1 MNGETIQILS
11 CPYCPS
17 IFDVQCTS
25 EFHEHMIECADQ
37 ALQTSP
43 RSPHRSFRFEYELDT
58 ESSWSSV
65 ENSDAEEW
73 SSDDLDEDDPDFYR
87 VPYDQARPH
96 HLPREELI
104 VSREE
109 QNRII
114 TEFNVFSL
122 ANRIHAQTP
131 DQPDK
136 EIYPASSAPEFL
148 RRNRGLRQQIHSNLI
163 QNWDYDTLNE
173 ENENSFSSVEN
184 HGLEPTSFTDVQ
196 SSTSLVPTLN
206 DLDKEW
212 ILSLSEDLVLLVS
225 GILNAKNRAGQIT
238 SICSFAKSRNCGSS
252 LILSIQTQLLDKFE
266 SLLSFTDFDS
276 TESIEVLTSY
286 SRDFL
291 TNFELFRDSP
301 LFKKIYKFSMYA
313 LSFCLFQK
321 IGLDFDSLKYT
332 VVEQAALRR
341 KFNNFP
347 SFVLTCLDLVTFL
360 CEKGIQIYKT
370 GDINCIFHSSS
381 TYEKFF
387 NDAKLLEMQSKY
399 LSNPEAL
406 DFTEHDFFDRLDSTI
421 ETGLNISKFAKDIG
435 RAQHAMV
442 NQILSS
448 LQMIRSDCLTFAKA
462 AEMRK
467 TPLGL
472 LTYGDSGIG
481 KSSFLEILYCYY
493 ALVAN
498 LPNDD
503 KFRYTRNGAA
513 KYWDNFKTYMWC
525 IVFDDVSCYHPAK
538 VQGIDP
544 TIEEMIQVINPTP
557 FVPDQAALE
566 AKGKTPVRA
575 NLVLGSTNVKSLN
588 ANMYYAHAPAVQ
600 RRMPWVITLKVKKQY
615 AMEDG
620 RLDSSKVP
628 PSCGGYPDL
637 WDITVEEVK
646 TLPVR
651 RGISDNAPYV
661 PVNFEGQTLSNVD
674 MGTFLQWYRQIII
687 KHSENQETMTSA
699 VEEIRT
705 STLCKC
711 CNLPSNLCLKVQA
724 STMMDSFQQSS
735 YLLCCWLLISYL
747 LLHIGFFISKLCTY
761 HFIWKYLNYIL
772 CYFNSLKGFLSFE
785 TRNWKPTRENFRRLG
800 HTVQT
805 RIGHPYIFL
814 AVGVFVT
821 LSATVYK
828 LSTRVL
834 KVQGDN
840 FSKPK
845 KHDKERENVWYN
857 YGEFCNFSIPTHS
870 KCASTTDVVSLT
882 LKNTFKIFSQKI
894 DATADDLEG
903 IGGHMLGL
911 RGHIFISNNHTIP
924 EGDFK
929 LRVTQKANFNV
940 SGISSDRKFL
950 VTPSQ
955 IERFPEYDLAFLHLP
970 QLPPVKDISKYIG
983 SESLDARAPATIV
996 NTKTTR
1002 QLSMISRCSRSTL
1015 PLDKY
1020 DGSPLWY
1027 GHSDNPTSDGDC
1039 GSPYIHFSPSGA
1051 QIVGLHVAGQQGAVA
1066 AVPLRK
1072 DLIMQKIASEL
1083 VEAGTPNIQ
1092 SESVPR
1098 SLRPLD
1104 AKSPIRFVEEN
1115 GSLDVLGSFV
1125 GFRNQP
1131 KTMVD
1136 VSPIAHLLEKHGF
1149 EITHTKP
1156 IMKGYVP
1163 KRTTLLELI
1172 QPPENFRHD
1181 VLEKIKH
1188 SFLEEILAMIPK
1200 EEIEELQPYD
1210 LFTAI
1215 NGAEGVAYVDSINRA
1230 TSAGNPWKCSKK
1242 NFLRP
1247 IPPQHGLMDP
1257 VEFNEEITG
1266 RVHDFIQL
1274 YSAGKRNMPNFCA
1287 HLKDEPVT
1295 FKKAAIGKTRVFAGA
1310 PVDFSLVTRQ
1320 YYLPLV
1326 RLLQN
1331 NRFAFESGPGTI
1343 SQSVEWGD
1351 FYRYLTKFGEDRM
1364 IAGDFKMFDK
1374 KMPSNLMLNAFW
1386 VLTQIAR
1393 RGKYTE
1399 EDEKVMTG
1407 IAEDTSFALVDYF
1420 GDLIQTH
1427 SFNPSGHPLTVII
1440 NGLVNAMY
1448 MRYAYYMNNPN
1459 HECDTF
1465 KQNVALMT
1473 YGDDNIMGV
1482 SEHTPWFNHTSIAN
1496 CLADAGI
1503 TYTMADKEA
1512 ESVPY
1517 IHISDCNFLKRSWRY
1532 EESLGDYAAPLE
1544 LESIQ
1549 KSLMVWTYSKTVT
1562 PAEQGVAVISSA
1574 LREYFF
1580 HGKEMFDRMTRLLN
1594 TVVDEAGWREYV
1606 TDATFPTWEELVR
1619 SWHNA
1624 SSKVRA

>member
-1 MNGETIQILS
+1 LR
-11 CPYCPS
+11 CPYCHS
-17 IFDVQCTS
+17 IFDAHDS
-25 EFHEHMIECADQ
+25 DDFHEHLVACANDS
-37 ALQTSP
+37 LHTSP
-43 RSPHRSFRFEYELDT
+43 QSPHAQFRFNFELDD
-58 ESSWSSV
+58 ESTLSTID
-65 ENSDAEEW
+65 ESDDDDW
-73 SSDDLDEDDPDFYR
+73 CPPDLDEDDPEFYR
-87 VPYDQARPH
+87 VPYDQSHPH
-96 HLPREELI
+96 HLPPNELM
-104 VSREE
+104 VSCDE
-109 QNRII
+109 QRRII
-114 TEFNVFSL
+114 TEFNALSL
-122 ANRIHAQTP
+122 ANHICSRTPEQT
-131 DQPDK
+131 DK
-136 EIYPASSAPEFL
+136 EIYPACNAPEFL
-148 RRNRGLRQQIHSNLI
+148 RHNQALRQVVFSNLI
-163 QNWDYDTLNE
+163 QTWDYDTLNE
-173 ENENSFSSVEN
+173 EDANSFSSVEN
-184 HGLEPTSFTDVQ
+184 IALEPTDFTCLQ
-196 SSTSLVPTLN
+196 SSTSLIPSLN
-206 DLDKEW
+206 EFDREW
-212 ILSLSEDLVLLVS
+212 ILSLSEDLILLIS
-225 GILNAKNRAGQIT
+225 GILNSKNKAGQIT
-238 SICSFAKSRNCGSS
+238 SICAFAKSRNCGASI
-252 LILSIQTQLLDKFE
+252 ILSIQTHLLDKFE
-266 SLLSFTDFDS
+266 QLLSFTDFED
-276 TESIEVLTSY
+276 TQSIETLTQY

-291 TNFELFRDSP
+291 TNFEIFRESP

-321 IGLDFDSLKYT
+321 IGLNFDTLQYT

-347 SFVLTCLDLVTFL
+347 SFIMTCLDLVTFL

-421 ETGLNISKFAKDIG
+421 EVGLNISKYAKDIG

-467 TPLGL
+467 TPLGI
-472 LTYGDSGIG
+472 LTFGDSGIG

-493 ALVAN
+493 AKIAG

-575 NLVLGSTNVKSLN
+575 QLVLGSTNVKSLN

-600 RRMPWVITLKVKKQY
+600 RRMPWVITLKVKKEF

-620 RLDSSKVP
+620 RLDSAKVP
-628 PSCGGYPDL
+628 SSAIGYPDL
-637 WDITVEEVK
+637 WSITVEEVK
-646 TLPVR
+646 TLPVQ
-651 RGISDNAPYV
+651 RGISNNAPYM
-661 PVNFEGQTLSNVD
+661 PVEFEGEVLKDVD
-674 MGTFLQWYRQIII
+674 MSIFLKWYRTIILR
-687 KHSENQETMTSA
+687 HSANQETMTKA
-699 VEEIRT
+699 VEEIRE
-705 STLCKC
+705 SSLCEC
-711 CNLPSNLCLKVQA
+711 CSLPTNLCYKIQSSSLLESVQ
-724 STMMDSFQQSS
+724 QGS

-747 LLHIGFFISKLCTY
+747 VLHIGFIVSKLCTF
-761 HFIWKYLNYIL
+761 HVFWKQLNFML
-772 CYFNSLKGFLSFE
+772 AKFNEFKSWFSYDA
-785 TRNWKPTRENFRRLG
+785 RNWKPTRENFKRLG
-800 HTVQT
+800 HSIQT
-805 RIGHPYIFL
+805 KIGHPYVFL
-814 AVGVFVT
+814 AIGVFVT
-821 LSATVYK
+821 LSATIYK
-828 LSTRVL
+828 LSSRVMNI
-834 KVQGDN
+834 QGNN

-845 KHDKERENVWYN
+845 KHEKERENVWYN
-857 YGEFCNFSIPTHS
+857 YGEFTNFSIPDHS
-870 KCASTTDVVSLT
+870 KCSTSEDVVNLI
-882 LKNTFKIFSQKI
+882 LKNTFKIFSQGP
-894 DATADDLEG
+894 DVPDGELEG
-903 IGGHMLGL
+903 VGGHMLGL

-924 EGDFK
+924 EGDFRI
-929 LRVTQKANFNV
+929 RVTQKAKFNTT
-940 SGISSDRKFL
+940 GISSDRKFL
-950 VTPSQ
+950 VTQDQ
-955 IERFPEYDLAFLHLP
+955 ITRYPEHDLAILRLP
-970 QLPPVKDISKYIG
+970 QLPPVKDITKYIG
-983 SESLDARAPATIV
+983 DVSLDARAPASIV
-996 NTKTTR
+996 NTKMVR
-1002 QLSMISRCSRSTL
+1002 QLGMISRCSRSTL
-1015 PLDKY
+1015 PLSGY
-1020 DGSPLWY
+1020 DNTPLWY
-1027 GHSDNPTSDGDC
+1027 GHSDVPTTEGDC
-1039 GSPYIHFSPSGA
+1039 GSPYVHLSPMGA
-1051 QIVGLHVAGQQGAVA
+1051 QVVGLHVAGQQGAVA

-1072 DLIMQKIASEL
+1072 DIIMQHIATEL
-1083 VEAGTPNIQ
+1083 VEAGSPNIQ
-1092 SESVPR
+1092 SDSVPR
-1098 SLRPLD
+1098 SLRSLD
-1104 AKSPIRFVEEN
+1104 VKSPIRFIEEN
-1115 GSLDVLGSFV
+1115 GSLDVYGSFV

-1136 VSPIAHLLEKHGF
+1136 ISPIAHLLQNHGF

-1156 IMKGYVP
+1156 VMKGYIP

-1172 QPPENFRHD
+1172 HPPENFRHD
-1181 VLEKIKH
+1181 ILEKVKK
-1188 SFLEEILAMIPK
+1188 SFLNEILTMLPK
-1200 EEIEELQPYD
+1200 DQVDELQPYD
-1210 LFTAI
+1210 VFTAI
-1215 NGAEGVAYVDSINRA
+1215 NGAEGVSYVDSINRS

-1242 NFLRP
+1242 NFLEKL
-1247 IPPQHGLMDP
+1247 PPQHGLLDP
-1257 VEFNEEITG
+1257 VKFNAEITE
-1266 RVHDFIQL
+1266 RIHEFVQI
-1274 YSAGKRNMPNFCA
+1274 YSLGKRNMPNFCA
-1287 HLKDEPVT
+1287 HLKDEPVS

-1310 PVDFSLVTRQ
+1310 PVDFSVVTRQ

-1343 SQSVEWGD
+1343 SQSSEWGD
-1351 FYRYLTKFGEDRM
+1351 FYRYLTKYGEDRM

-1386 VLTQIAR
+1386 ILIQIAK
-1393 RGKYTE
+1393 RGKYTD

-1448 MRYAYYMNNPN
+1448 MRYAYYMNNPDN
-1459 HECDTF
+1459 ECDTF
-1465 KQNVALMT
+1465 KKNVALMT

-1482 SEHTPWFNHTSIAN
+1482 SPYTPWFNHTSIAK
-1496 CLADAGI
+1496 CLSEAGI

-1517 IHISDCNFLKRSWRY
+1517 IHIDQCNFLKRSWRF
-1532 EESLGDYAAPLE
+1532 EPALGDYAAPLE

-1580 HGKEMFDRMTRLLN
+1580 HGKETFDRMTRLLN
-1594 TVVDEAGWREYV
+1594 SIVDEVGWREYV
-1606 TDATFPTWEELVR
+1606 TDATFPTWNELVR
-1619 SWHNA
+1619 SWHDA
-1624 SSKVRA
+1624 SQKVRA